1 MGSDSTQRPCRK
13 NVARVAAGS
22 QHLEQPLGA
31 ARVRAVGVLR
41 VERQRDADRSHG
53 RPAYFST
60 PVMTMPRVKK
70 REVSRNAMTG
80 MIIVISVPAWIS
92 SGLR

>member
-1 MGSDSTQRPCRK
+1 MGTDSIQRPCRK
-13 NVARVAAGS
+13 NVARVARRS
-22 QHLEQPLGA
+22 QHLEQLLGA
-31 ARVRAVGVLR
+31 TRVRAVGVLR
-41 VERQRDADRSHG
+41 IEGQRDADRSH
-53 RPAYFST
+53 RRAAYFST

-70 REVSRNAMTG
+70 REVSRNATTG